1 MLKEVLVPDIGSY
14 KNVEIID
21 ISVAVGDNIEKEST
35 LITLETEKAALEV
48 PCPVSGTIKE
58 LRVKIGDKVSEG
70 DLILVL
76 VVEETETQQKPEA
89 KAEHQPN
96 LKKELR
102 KIVVPD
108 IGAYKNVEIIDVAV
122 AVGEKIEKE
131 SALITLETEKAALE
145 VPCPVAGTIKELWV
159 KIGDK
164 VSEGDLILILETV
177 EEAFET
183 QKEITPAKK
192 TETKPEIKPAAA
204 LEPNHSGVVHA
215 GPSARRFARELGVDL
230 ARVKGTGR
238 QGRIVKVDIQAYVKA
253 IMLREQSGGQNSNFT
268 VLPWPETDF
277 TKFGTVSRK
286 PLSRIKKLSGSY
298 LHRNWV
304 MVPHVTQFDEADM
317 TELEAFRKEQQG
329 AATQQGVKL
338 TPLVFMM
345 KAVVAALKEFPNFN
359 ASFDPKASEL
369 ILKEYYHLGIAVDT
383 PGGLMVPVVR
393 NVDQKGVF
401 QLAKEL
407 AEISLKAREGRLL
420 GEDMQGSSF
429 SISSLGGIGGTA
441 FTPII
446 NVPDVAILGVSKAQ
460 IKPHFEEGSF
470 KPRLKLPLSLSY
482 DHRVIDGA
490 EGARFITFLAK
501 KIAEIR
507 LLLL

>member
-14 KNVEIID
+14 KNVEII
-21 ISVAVGDNIEKEST
+21 
-35 LITLETEKAALEV
+35 
-48 PCPVSGTIKE
+48 
-58 LRVKIGDKVSEG
+58 
-70 DLILVL
+70 
-76 VVEETETQQKPEA
+76 
-89 KAEHQPN
+89 
-96 LKKELR
+96 
-102 KIVVPD
+102 
-108 IGAYKNVEIIDVAV
+108 EIAV
-122 AVGEKIEKE
+122 AVGERVEKE

-145 VPCPVAGTIKELWV
+145 VPCPFVGVVQELCIKV
-159 KIGDK
+159 GDK
-164 VSEGDLILILETV
+164 ISAGDLILILETTAETV
-177 EEAFET
+177 EIK
-183 QKEITPAKK
+183 KEITPAKK
-192 TETKPEIKPAAA
+192 PETKPAVKPAVV
-204 LEPNHSGVVHA
+204 LETNNNGMTHA
-215 GPSARRFARELGVDL
+215 GPGARRFARELGVDL

-238 QGRIVKVDIQAYVKA
+238 QGRIVKIDIQAYVKA
-253 IMLREQSGGQNSNFT
+253 MMIREQSGGQNSNFT

-277 TKFGTVSRK
+277 TTFGTVSRK

-317 TELEAFRKEQQG
+317 TELEAFRKEQQL
-329 AATQQGVKL
+329 AAEQQGVKL

-393 NVDQKGVF
+393 NVDQKGIF

-446 NVPDVAILGVSKAQ
+446 NVPDVAILGISKAQ
-460 IKPHFEEGSF
+460 MKPHFEAGGF

-490 EGARFITFLAK
+490 EGARFMTFLAR